1 MAPAREETVTAKDSL
16 VVINLNI
23 EVSGEKVGYTRSRK
37 YFSRHP
43 LISMDRANLK
53 LSMKSTT

>member
-1 MAPAREETVTAKDSL
+1 MTAKDSL